1 MKYFGISFSILKYVN
16 VMFSLFIISVF
27 IYLFIFKVTPLSVQD
42 PFILSRN
49 ISRNTSMKTPFKLSL
64 MIAKELLCQKDFDLR
79 WLFDPTYYQ
88 DEINRIFAPT
98 KNYLPPGSMFLTLQ
112 LTYEIF
118 SKLAVTSQLNPWF
131 NKVSQ
136 GVLDILQH
144 GLLLECEVVDKAVL
158 DSDTVEPPSKRRKFN
173 VRNIGDLKLIISI
186 QCVVNFPTLWRR
198 NRAEV
203 LEHLKKTDAS
213 FEVEDSEVE
222 IPSSLKT
229 EYIISKELSKDE
241 IKEVTKLPEFNS
253 QPPYFSFACDCFR
266 YSESKLSDIV
276 ICFSPITNRKTFNE
290 AKEFLKTFVR
300 KHIKCI
306 LEED

>member
-1 MKYFGISFSILKYVN
+1 M
-16 VMFSLFIISVF
+16 
-27 IYLFIFKVTPLSVQD
+27 KVTPLSVQD

-49 ISRNTSMKTPFKLSL
+49 ISRNTTMKTPFKLSL

-79 WLFDPTYYQ
+79 WLFDPAYYQ
-88 DEINRIFAPT
+88 DEINRMFAST
-98 KNYLPPGSMFLTLQ
+98 KKYLPTGSMFLTLQ

-118 SKLAVTSQLNPWF
+118 SKLAITSQLNPWF

-144 GLLLECEVVDKAVL
+144 GLLLECEVVDKAIL
-158 DSDTVEPPSKRRKFN
+158 DSDTVEPPSKKRKFN
-173 VRNIGDLKLIISI
+173 VQNIGDMKLIISI

-198 NRAEV
+198 NRTEV
-203 LEHLKKTDAS
+203 FAHLKKMDAS

-222 IPSSLKT
+222 IPASLKT
-229 EYIISKELSKDE
+229 EYKISKELCKDE
-241 IKEVTKLPEFNS
+241 IKDVTKLPEFTLP
-253 QPPYFSFACDCFR
+253 PPYCSFACDCFQ

-276 ICFSPITNRKTFNE
+276 ISFSPITNRKIFNE
-290 AKEFLKTFVR
+290 TKEFLKTFVR

-306 LEED
+306 LEEE

>member
-1 MKYFGISFSILKYVN
+1 
-16 VMFSLFIISVF
+16 
-27 IYLFIFKVTPLSVQD
+27 
-42 PFILSRN
+42 
-49 ISRNTSMKTPFKLSL
+49 MKTPFKLSL
-64 MIAKELLCQKDFDLR
+64 MIAKELLYQRDFDLK

-98 KNYLPPGSMFLTLQ
+98 KKYLPPGSMFLTLQ

-118 SKLAVTSQLNPWF
+118 SKLAITSQLSPWY

-136 GVLDILQH
+136 CVLDILQH

-158 DSDTVEPPSKRRKFN
+158 DSDTVEPPSKKRKFN
-173 VRNIGDLKLIISI
+173 VQNIGDLKLIVSI

-198 NRAEV
+198 NRTEV
-203 LEHLKKTDAS
+203 LEHLKKTDAN
-213 FEVEDSEVE
+213 FENDNFEVE
-222 IPSSLKT
+222 IPSCLKT
-229 EYIISKELSKDE
+229 DYKISKELSKDE
-241 IKEVTKLPEFNS
+241 IKDVTKLPEFNS

-266 YSESKLSDIV
+266 YSEFKLSDIV
-276 ICFSPITNRKTFNE
+276 ICFSPITNRKDFNE
-290 AKEFLKTFVR
+290 TKDFLKTFVR